1 MRAPLRLSRAC
12 LGKSAAT
19 WWRCGRQAR
28 GPACC
33 AVRRGPSF
41 PSLSRRQL
49 NALSDHVC
57 ARVVGGTVA
66 TFCYLQVAAARRA
79 LKEMI
84 DYLTTV
90 HGISP
95 YEAMVLCSVAA
106 DFKIAEVVDSKS
118 SPKVTH
124 RLYCCCL
131 LLSSAA
137 LSTAAVCCCRLLL
150 SLPLLSAAVVCCCPL
165 LSAVCCCRLLLSCA
179 AVVCCRPLLLSAAF
193 GWSINGV

>member
-1 MRAPLRLSRAC
+1 MGLKQTGLPRYLTPDPATLYKSGPQFGTTGVDPDIVRAPLRLSRAC

-118 SPKVTH
+118 SPKVT
-124 RLYCCCL
+124 
-131 LLSSAA
+131 
-137 LSTAAVCCCRLLL
+137 
-150 SLPLLSAAVVCCCPL
+150 P
-165 LSAVCCCRLLLSCA
+165 
-179 AVVCCRPLLLSAAF
+179 
-193 GWSINGV
+193 

>member
-1 MRAPLRLSRAC
+1 
-12 LGKSAAT
+12 
-19 WWRCGRQAR
+19 
-28 GPACC
+28 
-33 AVRRGPSF
+33 
-41 PSLSRRQL
+41 
-49 NALSDHVC
+49 VC

-118 SPKVTH
+118 SPKVT
-124 RLYCCCL
+124 
-131 LLSSAA
+131 
-137 LSTAAVCCCRLLL
+137 
-150 SLPLLSAAVVCCCPL
+150 P
-165 LSAVCCCRLLLSCA
+165 
-179 AVVCCRPLLLSAAF
+179 
-193 GWSINGV
+193 